1 VLTLRRPA
9 AVRLVATTAMLTAL
23 ALPLTACTGSSG
35 GPAATASPTRPV
47 TLTGP
52 TAHSDSGGIQVQLP
66 SGWYP
71 IPLGNGQEAALKKL
85 FSDESEIAALSEQMR
100 VGQFRGAQLFAVQ
113 PRAGQRPGTLSVS
126 ILQASSSTLD
136 SLQKQL
142 TIGTQQVAKSQPVF
156 DHVQLPAGESLRVHY
171 RLNDGDST
179 AQYYVLAG
187 PLAFTLTVTTP
198 DRTPNLPVD
207 DAVARTLHLSNAA

>member
-1 VLTLRRPA
+1 VLTLRRP
-9 AVRLVATTAMLTAL
+9 AVRLVATTATLAAL
-23 ALPLTACTGSSG
+23 ALPLTSCTGSSG
-35 GPAATASPTRPV
+35 KPTASHSPSRPV

-66 SGWYP
+66 SGWHQ
-71 IPLGNGQEAALKKL
+71 IPLGNGQEAALRRL
-85 FSDESEIAALSEQMR
+85 FSDQNEIAALSEQMR

-113 PRAGQRPGTLSVS
+113 PRAGKRPGTLSVS
-126 ILQASSSTLD
+126 LLQASSSTLD

-142 TIGTQQVAKSQPVF
+142 IVGTEQLARTQPVF
-156 DHVQLPAGESLRVHY
+156 DRVQLPAGQSLRVHY

-198 DRTPNLPVD
+198 DQAPNLPVD